1 MPRDRMLFV
10 DNIRLVMIIL
20 VVCHHAVIS
29 YCDIGAWYYKA
40 PLTPGPVTD
49 FLFFLFVS
57 FNQSFFMGTL
67 FALAGYFAANTLKRK
82 GSADFVRGRLLRLGV
97 PTLFYMVVLDPLT
110 VYLAHAREFHSLG
123 DFTAVYGRFLST
135 AGILAGTG
143 PMWFALALLLFC
155 LMYAGWHALW
165 QAAQAN
171 GGPRPLT
178 AQLLVWLIVCS
189 TVGTFALRLAYPIG
203 KTVSNLQ
210 LGNFAQYSILFI
222 FGILAQTNDWLRTLD
237 ARLGRRCLLAV
248 FVGQLAWTGWWL
260 LLGLGERTASYQ
272 GGSHWQS
279 LIPSLWQSV
288 NSVCMTVGLIA
299 LCREYWNR
307 QDGLVA
313 RMSESAFAVYV
324 FHPPILVALAQ
335 MLGPIPLGALSKA
348 ALLCALA
355 VPICFVAAYGVQ
367 RVPLLR
373 DMVPQ

>member
-40 PLTPGPVTD
+40 PLTPGPVTN

-67 FALAGYFAANTLKRK
+67 FALAGYFAANTLERR
-82 GSADFVRGRLLRLGV
+82 GSAAFVRGRLLRLGV
-97 PTLFYMVVLDPLT
+97 PTLFYMIVLDPLT
-110 VYLAHAREFHSLG
+110 FYLAHAREFHSLG
-123 DFTAVYGRFLST
+123 DFTAIYGYFLST

-155 LMYAGWHALW
+155 LVYAAWHALRL
-165 QAAQAN
+165 AAPAT

-189 TVGTFALRLAYPIG
+189 TAGTFALRLAYPIG
-203 KTVSNLQ
+203 KTISNLQ

-248 FVGQLAWTGWWL
+248 LVGQLAWTGWWL
-260 LLGLGERTASYQ
+260 LLGLDEMAASYQ
-272 GGSHWQS
+272 GGPHWQS
-279 LIPSLWQSV
+279 LFPSLWQSL
-288 NSVCMTVGLIA
+288 NSICMTVGLIA
-299 LCREYWNR
+299 LCRERWNR
-307 QDGLVA
+307 QGGLVA

-335 MLGPIPLGALSKA
+335 LLGPVPLGALPKA
-348 ALLCALA
+348 ALLSALA
-355 VPICFVAAYGVQ
+355 VPLCFVAAYGVQ

>member
-1 MPRDRMLFV
+1 MARDRMLFV

-29 YCDIGAWYYKA
+29 YCDIGAWYYKE
-40 PLTPGPVTD
+40 PLTPGPVTN

-67 FALAGYFAANTLKRK
+67 FALAGYFAAQTLEHK
-82 GSADFVRGRLLRLGV
+82 GSAAFVRGRLLRLGV
-97 PTLFYMVVLDPLT
+97 PTLFYMIVLDPLT
-110 VYLAHAREFHSLG
+110 VYLAHAREFYTLG
-123 DFTAVYGRFLST
+123 DFVAVYGRFLST

-155 LMYAGWHALW
+155 LMYAGWHALR
-165 QAAQAN
+165 QAPPAT

-189 TVGTFALRLAYPIG
+189 TAGTFALRLAYPIG
-203 KTVSNLQ
+203 TTVSNLQ
-210 LGNFAQYSILFI
+210 LGNFAQYGILFI
-222 FGILAQTNDWLRTLD
+222 FGILAQANNWLRTLD

-260 LLGLGERTASYQ
+260 LQGLGETPASYQ
-272 GGSHWQS
+272 GGPHWQS

-288 NSVCMTVGLIA
+288 NSVCLTVGLIA
-299 LCREYWNR
+299 LCRERWNR
-307 QDGLVA
+307 QSGLVA
-313 RMSESAFAVYV
+313 QMSESAFAVYV
-324 FHPPILVALAQ
+324 FHPPVLVALAQ
-335 MLGPIPLGALSKA
+335 LLGPVPLGSLPKA
-348 ALLCALA
+348 ALLSALA
-355 VPICFVAAYGVQ
+355 VPICFVVAYGVR